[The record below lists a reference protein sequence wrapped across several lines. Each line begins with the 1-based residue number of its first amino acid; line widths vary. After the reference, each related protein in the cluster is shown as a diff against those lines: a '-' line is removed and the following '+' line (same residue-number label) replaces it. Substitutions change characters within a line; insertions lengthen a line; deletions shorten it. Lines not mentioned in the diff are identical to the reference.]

1 MCRAV
6 QRNLVPRRCN
16 VRHQRQIAL
25 VGVLRADK
33 KGGRDLLP
41 IKDFQNRHGIFA
53 RSVIKGQADHFGQRR
68 LPGGSRHGKTVVG
81 GVGIGIFT
89 VVQPMNDAEQQRQ
102 QHRRSQ
108 RGQQP
113 PASFLPV
120 CIAPHGKPL
129 PCYGLVKG
137 MRARREIDTQRRGM
151 V

>member
-6 QRNLVPRRCN
+6 QRNLVPRRRN
-16 VRHQRQIAL
+16 VCHQRQIAL
-25 VGVLRADK
+25 VGVLRTDK

-41 IKDFQNRHGIFA
+41 IKDLQNRHGIFA

-68 LPGGSRHGKTVVG
+68 LPGSSRHGKTVVG

-89 VVQPMNDAEQQRQ
+89 VVQPMNNAEQQRQ

-129 PCYGLVKG
+129 PCYGLVQG
-137 MRARREIDTQRRGM
+137 MRARREIDTQRRG
-151 V
+151 VV